1 MVASIPAALTM
12 TLTNFYNRKKHNAEI
27 QKIHLE
33 GKGSEAANM
42 EAIFQNYNL
51 VLTQTKIEL
60 ADVNK
65 RFSDYIEDAN
75 RRALMNK
82 TRISRL
88 EEDNKRLSNQVT
100 SLMNSLNALNITG
113 VDEEGI
119 NNFKDDKDISEY

>member
-1 MVASIPAALTM
+1 
-12 TLTNFYNRKKHNAEI
+12 
-27 QKIHLE
+27 
-33 GKGSEAANM
+33 M

-100 SLMNSLNALNITG
+100 SLMNSLNALNITWI
-113 VDEEGI
+113 DEEGK